1 MKRLIII
8 SLLLSFSCFAENKT
22 ELMPESKQLL
32 QQLEQEIDNT
42 LLTISKIEANG
53 ENAKNIYL
61 TLNKPMKKIFDLGIV
76 IDTDEPNKGLKVI
89 SISPNSIASEQG
101 IDVNSYIVKVNEIT
115 ISSETMSQ
123 ALSQLTNVKDSE
135 ELILSL
141 SYENKLRDI
150 SIIVKGNYVPPY
162 SLVIGSEL
170 SEVSLI
176 EPESSLIEGN
186 TKPACGRV
194 SLFSN
199 PPETRYLF
207 PVSIHS
213 IDSEAKIIGN
223 EYFALP
229 VGKHIIYLNDRI
241 DSRYR
246 STRGRSMSKAKGIEI
261 DIKANITYHLA
272 AKFNPRKKFKTS
284 SGEYWEPVI
293 WKTSERDCEL

>member
-8 SLLLSFSCFAENKT
+8 SILLSFSCFAENKT

-53 ENAKNIYL
+53 ENAKNIHL
-61 TLNKPMKKIFDLGIV
+61 TLNKPMKKIFDLGLV

-89 SISPNSIASEQG
+89 SVSPNSIASEQG
-101 IDVNSYIVKVNEIT
+101 IDVNSYIVKVNEVLVSAET
-115 ISSETMSQ
+115 ISQ

-135 ELILSL
+135 QLTLSL

-170 SEVSLI
+170 
-176 EPESSLIEGN
+176 PELSKSSPIKENG
-186 TKPACGRV
+186 KSACGRV

-207 PVSIHS
+207 RVSIHS